1 MKRKIVLL
9 PGTPNDDNREYL
21 PQAIKHSN
29 MVVNENGN
37 NSQVYPKSLTEYR
50 DVVVDGIED
59 TWYEYVP
66 DSYDGSKEVP
76 LVVSMH
82 GGLMSG
88 WGQAIYTSWTHVA
101 DREGFIVL
109 FPDAGD
115 RKFWIVEMEKTKLE
129 EALAF
134 KVDGHSIQVPPENPN
149 DNHDMNMVIE
159 LIERAKQKYKIDA
172 SRIYIQG
179 MSMGNLM
186 TSQMARYHGQ
196 IFAGK
201 AGSGGPAS
209 PDILFDSNDQIINRA
224 GPLAVWQSRLEHDQV
239 PPFFQGDTDYVV
251 KKNRDYWKQVNGI
264 HKLPEIK
271 IVGEDNFA
279 FYKGEHGDL
288 VFRDVKNRDHGQTFD
303 DAELVWDYLF
313 SGVRRGENGEIMN
326 MEPLCP
332 RRGDAYGIALAVGSD
347 KAYVHNSL
355 VQLSGAVFKHQKL
368 KYHGLDGGSIVRG
381 EYFLVPVSF
390 LAELFEATY
399 TTTDEGVSAE
409 LELKG
414 GETLQFARGSIGCV
428 VNNRIQ
434 SMYCEAVYRDGEL
447 YVPIEWVC
455 KRLFNNH
462 TTTCEDVLYITDH
475 DAELSLNMAHIIRNE
490 ILKS

>member
-1 MKRKIVLL
+1 MERKIVIL
-9 PGTPNDDNREYL
+9 PGDPNDENREYL
-21 PQAIKHSN
+21 PEAIKGSH

-37 NSQVYPKSLTEYR
+37 NSQVYPVKLTEYT
-50 DVVVDGIED
+50 DTIADGLQD

-66 DSYDGSKEVP
+66 ESYDGTSKVP
-76 LVVSMH
+76 LVISMH
-82 GGLMSG
+82 GGLMTG
-88 WGQAIYTSWTHVA
+88 WGQAIYSSWTLVA

-109 FPDAGD
+109 FPTAHQ
-115 RKFWIVEMEKTKLE
+115 RRIWTLEVEKKTFEILGKPNPE
-129 EALAF
+129 GFYMHE
-134 KVDGHSIQVPPENPN
+134 PPKQPE
-149 DNHDMNMVIE
+149 DNHDLKLVLA
-159 LIERAKQKYKIDA
+159 LIEKMKQKYNIDEA
-172 SRIYIQG
+172 RIYMQG
-179 MSMGNLM
+179 MSMGDIM
-186 TSQMARYHGQ
+186 TNQFARYYDLL
-196 IFAGK
+196 AGH
-201 AGSGGPAS
+201 AGSSGITWPEV
-209 PDILFDSNDQIINRA
+209 IFDDQGDVINRA
-224 GPLAVWQSRLEHDQV
+224 GPIATWQSRVEHESI
-239 PPFFQGDTDYVV
+239 PFHEEETVEFV
-251 KKNRDYWKQVNGI
+251 KKNRDYWKQVNDI
-264 HKLPEIK
+264 HELPEIK

-313 SGVRRGENGEIMN
+313 SGVRRGENGEIVN
-326 MEPLCP
+326 VEPLCP
-332 RRGDAYGIALAVGSD
+332 RKGDAYGIALAAGSN

-355 VQLSGAVFKHQKL
+355 VQLNGTVFKHQKL

-390 LAELFEATY
+390 LAEVFEATY
-399 TTTDEGVSAE
+399 TTTDEGMSAE

-447 YVPIEWVC
+447 YVPIEWIC

-475 DAELSLNMAHIIRNE
+475 DAELSLNMAYIIREE
-490 ILKS
+490 ILI